1 MRSAA
6 EGVLFYLNEEELKK
20 IWWNILQKK
29 GCSIQEVEIGSRR
42 YLTTNY
48 RRTEPVGSSEARAL
62 KT

>member
-1 MRSAA
+1 M
-6 EGVLFYLNEEELKK
+6 NEEELKK

-29 GCSIQEVEIGSRR
+29 GCPIQEVEIGSRR